1 MEINWEYI
9 DQTDLEEVIAIER
22 AIIKLVRSKGSIST
36 RQYAQRKRRLFE
48 RIDKAENERQ
58 KDQ

>member
-1 MEINWEYI
+1 MEVNWEYI
-9 DQTDLEEVIAIER
+9 DQTDLEEVIAIEQ
-22 AIIKLVRSKGSIST
+22 AIIELVRSKGSISN

>member
-9 DQTDLEEVIAIER
+9 DQTDLEEVIAIEQ
-22 AIIKLVRSKGSIST
+22 AIIELVRSKGSISNI
-36 RQYAQRKRRLFE
+36 QYAQRKRRLFE

>member
-9 DQTDLEEVIAIER
+9 DQTDLEEVIAIEQ
-22 AIIKLVRSKGSIST
+22 AIIKLVRSKGSISN

-58 KDQ
+58 KNR

>member
-9 DQTDLEEVIAIER
+9 DQTDLEEVIAIEQ
-22 AIIKLVRSKGSIST
+22 AIIELVRSKGSISN

-58 KDQ
+58 KNR